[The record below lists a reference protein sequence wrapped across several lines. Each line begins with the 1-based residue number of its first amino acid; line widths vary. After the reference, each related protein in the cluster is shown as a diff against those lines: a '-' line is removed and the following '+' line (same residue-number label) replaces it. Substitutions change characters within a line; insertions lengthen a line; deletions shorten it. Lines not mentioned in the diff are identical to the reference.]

1 MQASAN
7 NSLIFETNSIVNL
20 YKPNKKTTDLGSI
33 EYLVP
38 NNLERESIEGNI
50 SPIETRDRSGI
61 SKSHSNTIHE
71 PFHRLPISQKNL
83 KSYTENFENPV
94 SIVTTLLSRMH
105 NSLRLTKSVINHIK
119 HGDKFEKTVINI
131 YDTPLQSDSYKDVLP
146 ALLRIDIPKSQNMNY
161 KFLYKNPYDKV
172 DPIWEYW
179 KYRREAIMLKYEYL
193 SFYNTFSVLTQR
205 YSRKES
211 FLMLFPYTSDMVK
224 VQKTFDYAADVVKGE
239 SSVADVDPGSDFKDF
254 KDFYSEMMYRIWHK
268 GIWGMYQKV
277 TSPLRKVVQSNYFNF
292 LMTVCVVANTIVL
305 SLDHYGISANMDF
318 ILVSLNNAFTN
329 VFIAEMGM
337 KILGI
342 GIVAYCRDIM
352 NYFDGGVVILS
363 IIENIYLNRTKSAFT
378 AFRVVR
384 IFRILRVLR
393 IARLF
398 RYLRSMT
405 HILHILGKSM
415 SKFIYLFLLLML
427 FLCIYSLIAMQ
438 VFGGK
443 FSFPQG
449 KPRSNFDGFHWSFI
463 TTFQVLSMENWQS
476 ILYDSMRSTVGYSSC
491 LFLIS
496 WIILGNYVF
505 LNLFLAILLDSFSEA
520 SNNESKNEGS
530 ILLSNNSKKKKNR
543 EEKMRIIEN
552 MNSESDD
559 DEFITTIIERK
570 PPLQSG
576 FQGKSYFIFSENNAF
591 RKLCIIIYT
600 SKHFEVFILILISI
614 TSLKLAF
621 DTYLI
626 NSSAKVQD
634 VSAKIDMAFTS
645 MYLGE
650 FIIKSVSLG
659 LVLGKKSYL
668 HDYWNYI
675 DFAIVVASIIDFSIS
690 SINISQIKIVRLLRT
705 LRPLRYISHNL
716 SMKIVVTAL
725 LESLIAIMN
734 VAVVLVIIWLMF
746 AILAISL
753 FGGKLYSCTNSL
765 LITMTECISAG
776 YKWEAYS
783 PNYDNVINA
792 MISLFILS
800 SEEGWPIIMDQAIDG
815 KDIGQA
821 PSLNY
826 NQYAAYYF
834 VVFIM
839 VSSFFFMNL
848 FIAVVFE
855 KFTEARNNQSSLA
868 ASILTKEQM
877 LWIELQHLIVKSTPN
892 IDFSSKP
899 KNAFR
904 GLMYNI
910 SKNVWFKISVILVI
924 MLNMIQMALVYD
936 GATKEYTSA
945 LDTLNLAFTCFF
957 ILEAF
962 IKIIGIGFNN
972 YFQSN
977 SNKFDMFVVLTSI
990 LDLVL
995 TNSLNSTISLLR
1007 MGPQLIR
1014 IIRVLR
1020 VSRLVRLFKSLNS
1033 LKNLIDVIGYSL
1045 PAIANVLSLL
1055 FLIFFIYAVVGVN
1068 LFGTVMTGNIIGP
1081 FTNFNNFGNAM
1092 ILLLRCSTG
1101 EDWFNIM
1108 YDCNKAQDM
1117 AVCAVFFISFI
1128 TITTFI
1134 MLNLFIMVIIQN
1146 YEEHEGNPESV
1157 LRIFTKEVRKIK
1169 MFWSIYA
1176 KKSDGIRV
1184 HYNEL
1189 VPLMQELEELGIT
1202 KDMETDQVLR
1212 ILRFTELHP
1221 DNSGYVYYN
1230 DFLYAILKKKYI
1242 KRANTTYY
1250 RKLVAN
1256 EEAKTKK
1263 EINKIIAKERKKIEK
1278 ESCIQLVASGN
1289 FFLRTMYLRSIFKN
1303 WKGYAIKRIEKRG
1316 NCKRSLSITPAYS
1329 ECIDPGM
1336 NSYKSE
1342 IDQDKESLISE

>member
-1 MQASAN
+1 MQATAN
-7 NSLIFETNSIVNL
+7 KSLIFETNSIVNL
-20 YKPNKKTTDLGSI
+20 YKPNKQSTDLGSI
-33 EYLVP
+33 EYLIP
-38 NNLERESIEGNI
+38 SNLERDSLEGNI

-71 PFHRLPISQKNL
+71 PFHRLSVSQKNL

-94 SIVTTLLSRMH
+94 SIVATLLSRMQ

-131 YDTPLQSDSYKDVLP
+131 YDYPLQSDSYKDVLP
-146 ALLRIDIPKSQNMNY
+146 TLLRIEMPKFKHEDY
-161 KFLYKNPYDKV
+161 VFLYKNPYDKQ

-179 KYRREAIMLKYEYL
+179 QIHREAVMVKYEYL

-211 FLMLFPYTSDMVK
+211 FLKLFPYTSDMIGI
-224 VQKTFDYAADVVKGE
+224 QRSFDCVTDEIRGE
-239 SSVADVDPGSDFKDF
+239 SSVADVDPGGDYKDF
-254 KDFYSEMMYRIWHK
+254 KEFYSEMGYRIWRE
-268 GIWGMYQKV
+268 GVWGTYQKV
-277 TSPLRKVVQSNYFNF
+277 TNPLRKVVQSNYFNF

-305 SLDHYGISANMDF
+305 SLDHYGISTSMDF
-318 ILVSLNNAFTN
+318 ILVTLNNAFTN

-337 KILGI
+337 KIFGI

-363 IIENIYLNRTKSAFT
+363 IVENIYLNRTKSAFT

-463 TTFQVLSMENWQS
+463 TTFQVLSMENWQT
-476 ILYDSMRSTVGYSSC
+476 ILYDSMRSSVGYSSC
-491 LFLIS
+491 FFFIS

-505 LNLFLAILLDSFSEA
+505 LNLFLAILLDSFSEV
-520 SNNESKNEGS
+520 SNDSKNEGS
-530 ILLSNNSKKKKNR
+530 ILLANSSKKKKNR

-559 DEFITTIIERK
+559 DEFVTTIIERK
-570 PPLQSG
+570 PALQNI

-591 RKLCIIIYT
+591 RKFCIMIYT
-600 SKHFEVFILILISI
+600 SKHFEIFILILISI

-621 DTYLI
+621 DTYLTSFSI
-626 NSSAKVQD
+626 QVQD
-634 VSAKIDMAFTS
+634 ISSKLDMAFTFLF
-645 MYLGE
+645 LGE
-650 FIIKSVSLG
+650 FVIKSVSLG

-675 DFAIVVASIIDFSIS
+675 DFVIVVVSIIDFSIS

-725 LESLIAIMN
+725 LESLMAIMN

-753 FGGKLYSCTNSL
+753 FGGKLYSCSNSL
-765 LITMTECISAG
+765 LLKMSDCVSGG
-776 YKWEAYS
+776 YKWEAYF

-821 PSLNY
+821 PSVNY

-877 LWIELQHLIVKSTPN
+877 LWIELQHLIVKSRPN

-899 KNAFR
+899 KNPFR

-910 SKNVWFKISVILVI
+910 AKNMWFKIAVVLVI

-962 IKIIGIGFNN
+962 IKIIGTGFDN
-972 YFQSN
+972 YIQSN

-990 LDLVL
+990 LDIVL

-1033 LKNLIDVIGYSL
+1033 LKKLIDVIGYSL

-1068 LFGTVMTGNIIGP
+1068 LFSTVTTGNIIGEYA
-1081 FTNFNNFGNAM
+1081 NFNNFGNAM

-1108 YDCNKAQDM
+1108 YDCNNAQHM
-1117 AVCAVFFISFI
+1117 AICAVFFISFI

-1157 LRIFTKEVRKIK
+1157 LRIFTKEARKIK

-1176 KKSDGIRV
+1176 KNSDGIRV
-1184 HYNEL
+1184 HYNDL

-1212 ILRFTELHP
+1212 ILRFTEIHP

-1250 RKLVAN
+1250 RKLIAN
-1256 EEAKTKK
+1256 EETKTKK
-1263 EINKIIAKERKKIEK
+1263 EINKIITKERKKIEK
-1278 ESCIQLVASGN
+1278 ENNLQFVTSGN

-1303 WKGYAIKRIEKRG
+1303 WKGYTMKRIEKRG
-1316 NCKRSLSITPAYS
+1316 NCRRSISITPAYS
-1329 ECIDPGM
+1329 ENIDPGL

-1342 IDQDKESLISE
+1342 NDQDKESLISE